1 MKLLFGLHLDDL
13 TAPQIDT
20 NYGGIARCGPTSL
33 LNILETYLGLSG
45 FPENIEFLRVEQY
58 RQALIS
64 HQHGTENQQ
73 LTVGSQQSLFGD
85 SAGLKPIM
93 SKNQSY
99 FYQKSFTADPFATAA
114 ELLSR
119 RDELLLGGWDFS
131 IKETTPPRLKTLA
144 EVEAVFHNKPKGEE
158 APIVLSAG
166 FADRFCLVLEKLAKQ
181 GHPFEAV
188 VLNEPLEMMPYHFQR
203 LFQLMGET
211 GSQPPIEQLPFK
223 EKMRTARTD
232 LERFQSLLNDDENRG
247 KQALAADGSL
257 LLLRAKRANEAASF
271 VAQLLRLNPGFRPA
285 CLIPDKSRTLEMALV
300 KEGLPSLGILSAS
313 LARPALQILKL
324 APTFLWK
331 PIDPFK
337 ILEFASLAIK
347 PLPDDL
353 ATQIANEVAR
363 APGLQGEGW
372 YAMTNRYFTEL
383 ENTEPP
389 AVVAEHRKQFNFWFE
404 RPRFSLDQSVPKS
417 EVLEIFDYL
426 REWALKTFEEIGS
439 KNQSLVVLSE
449 QAKRIVELL
458 QTLPERDL
466 GYLQL
471 ERIVRT
477 IYEPSPV
484 TFQEREVG
492 SMDYVMHPSAFIG
505 EVDEVIWW
513 DFVQKDPPHFF
524 SKWYPH
530 ERAFLEKLNILL
542 DTPQQQNARMLW
554 QRTRPVLMAKNR
566 LVLVLPDVV
575 DGVATLSHPLLGNLE
590 AAFNDLE
597 KIIVDISH
605 PQTSLLAEHFMLPN
619 WELVERRNLGQP
631 KPFLKVKNIEI
642 MSREYETLTS
652 LESLFYYPYQWFF
665 RYKIK
670 LQQSAI
676 LSIVKD
682 NTLMGNLAHRVFEK
696 LMGNEDIYSFEKAT
710 LYEWVEQYCRRLLQR
725 EGAVLLMYGREPER
739 IAFVNKLKFAAWS
752 IVSHIRENGWQVL
765 ATEKELA
772 GRFPVGSG
780 QTAKDN
786 QVDVKGIADLI
797 LKRGD
802 ELAVVD
808 LKWRGATYRANVLKN
823 EEDLQLVLYSRMA
836 AEDGPWAHTS
846 YFIIENGKMVARNNL
861 AFKGITPLAP
871 EADYTAVNEKI
882 LTAMEATWHWRMAQL
897 AKGEIEVRTRQT
909 LMDIE
914 EKYADEG
921 QGQLLLE
928 ILEMKGEDAKWDDY
942 RTLINLV
949 Q

>member
-13 TAPQIDT
+13 TVPQIKT
-20 NYGGIARCGPTSL
+20 NSGGIVHCGPTSL
-33 LNILETYLGLSG
+33 LNILETHLGLSG

-58 RQALIS
+58 RQALI
-64 HQHGTENQQ
+64 QHAGGKQ
-73 LTVGSQQSLFGD
+73 LAVGSQQSLFGEVGGNENAA
-85 SAGLKPIM
+85 SEAK
-93 SKNQSY
+93 SY
-99 FYQKSFTADPFATAA
+99 FYHKSFAADPFATAA

-131 IKETTPPRLKTLA
+131 IVENLPPRLKTLS
-144 EVEAVFHNKPKGEE
+144 EVEAIFHQEPAIDKEL
-158 APIVLSAG
+158 IVLTPG

-181 GHPFEAV
+181 GHPFESV
-188 VLNEPLEMMPYHFQR
+188 ILNEPLELLPYHFQR
-203 LFQLMGET
+203 LFQLIGET
-211 GSQPPIEQLPFK
+211 GNQPTIEQLPKK
-223 EKMRTARTD
+223 EKLEQAKTD
-232 LERFQSLLNDDENRG
+232 LERFQNLLNGDGNAA

-257 LLLRAKRANEAASF
+257 ILVRAKRSNEAASF
-271 VAQLLRLNPGFRPA
+271 VAQLLRLNPGFQPA

-347 PLPDDL
+347 PLPEEL

-363 APGLQGEGW
+363 APGLQGDGW
-372 YAMTNRYFTEL
+372 YAMTNRYFSEL
-383 ENTEPP
+383 ENTETP
-389 AVVAEHRKQFNFWFE
+389 AVVAEQRKQFDFWFD

-417 EVLEIFDYL
+417 EVVEIFDYL
-426 REWALKTFEEIGS
+426 RDWALKTFEENGS

-458 QTLPERDL
+458 QALPEREL

-492 SMDYVMHPSAFIG
+492 SMDYAMHPSAFIG
-505 EVDEVIWW
+505 EVKEVIWW
-513 DFVQKDPPHFF
+513 DFIQKDPPHFF
-524 SKWYPH
+524 SRWYPH

-542 DTPQQQNARMLW
+542 DTPQLQNARMLW
-554 QRTRPVLMAKNR
+554 QRTRPVLMAKDR

-575 DGVATLSHPLLGNLE
+575 DGVMTLSHPLLGNLE

-597 KIIVDISH
+597 KTIVDISH
-605 PQTSLLAEHFMLPN
+605 RQTSLLAEHFVLPV
-619 WELVERRNLGQP
+619 WKLVERRSLGQP
-631 KPFLKVKNIEI
+631 KPFLQVKNIEI
-642 MSREYETLTS
+642 GSREKETLTS

-696 LMGNEDIYSFEKAT
+696 LLGMDEIYSFERST
-710 LYEWVEQYCRRLLQR
+710 LNEWVEQFCRRLLQR

-752 IVSHIRENGWQVL
+752 LVSHIRENGWKVL

-772 GRFPVGSG
+772 GRFPVVSDK
-780 QTAKDN
+780 AKVGN
-786 QVDVKGIADLI
+786 QVDVKGIADLV

-802 ELAVVD
+802 ELAVID
-808 LKWRGATYRANVLKN
+808 LKWRGAAYRANVLKN
-823 EEDLQLVLYSRMA
+823 EEDLQLVLYSRMV
-836 AEDGPWAHTS
+836 AEEGPWAHTS

-871 EADYTAVNEKI
+871 EADYAAVNEKI
-882 LTAMEATWHWRMAQL
+882 LSAMEATWHWRMAQL
-897 AKGEIEVRTRQT
+897 AKGEIEIRTRQT